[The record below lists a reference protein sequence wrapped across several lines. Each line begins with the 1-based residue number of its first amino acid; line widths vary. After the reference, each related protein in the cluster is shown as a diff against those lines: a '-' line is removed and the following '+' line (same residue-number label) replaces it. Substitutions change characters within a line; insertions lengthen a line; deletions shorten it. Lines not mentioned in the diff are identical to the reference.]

1 MNNTLIIVCIVAII
15 GIIAIVAMTWG
26 ATTSTPKN
34 KIDTPI
40 VSVDNE
46 NAAAG
51 ESSSNDTLEE
61 PSIETSTWATADEY
75 IEWFIETKPITPMDL
90 QQLPDSSEHNFT
102 ADEINNAINNYHIIW
117 DEEAKEVAAI
127 LYQTGNFNSYSL
139 LHNQLTAVGFTE
151 DQAGK
156 ALLELGYFD

>member
-1 MNNTLIIVCIVAII
+1 MNTTTVFYIVAII
-15 GIIAIVAMTWG
+15 AVIAIVAIVWM
-26 ATTSTPKN
+26 ATPNSSTKTEDTS
-34 KIDTPI
+34 
-40 VSVDNE
+40 
-46 NAAAG
+46 AAAG

-61 PSIETSTWATADEY
+61 PSAETSTWATADEY
-75 IEWFIETKPITPMDL
+75 IEWLIDTKPITPMDL

-117 DEEAKEVAAI
+117 DEEAKEVAAM
-127 LYQTGNFNSYSL
+127 LYQTGDFNSYSS

>member
-1 MNNTLIIVCIVAII
+1 MNTTTIFCIVAVVAV
-15 GIIAIVAMTWG
+15 IAIVAIVWMAIPDSSTKTKDIG
-26 ATTSTPKN
+26 A
-34 KIDTPI
+34 
-40 VSVDNE
+40 V
-46 NAAAG
+46 AG
-51 ESSSNDTLEE
+51 ESSSNDTLDE
-61 PSIETSTWATADEY
+61 PSVETSTWTTADEY

-117 DEEAKEVAAI
+117 DEEAKEVAAM
-127 LYQTGNFNSYSL
+127 LYQTGDFNSYSS
-139 LHNQLTAVGFTE
+139 LHNQLIAVGFTE